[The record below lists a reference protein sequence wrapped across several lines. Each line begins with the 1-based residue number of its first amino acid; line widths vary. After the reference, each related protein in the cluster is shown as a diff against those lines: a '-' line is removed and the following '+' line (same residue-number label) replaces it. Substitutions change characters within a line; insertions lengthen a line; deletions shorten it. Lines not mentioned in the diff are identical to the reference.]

1 MTFTL
6 GAELWITKEL
16 ERRPATYTASERLVW
31 NAKIESELG
40 SKMPAAWERC
50 SQNGSFALKLE
61 SETRFGAVWGK
72 FVMVV

>member
-1 MTFTL
+1 VQSSGL
-6 GAELWITKEL
+6 LKNESGGLQ
-16 ERRPATYTASERLVW
+16 PTASERLVW
-31 NAKIESELG
+31 NAKIVSELG